1 MERELKALQ
10 PGGGDASGARRARG
24 VSKKKP
30 AQTMMDV
37 KEKLAKAGEIGMDL
51 ITFEVMRNAFVAAC
65 YEASTTI
72 ERVAYHPVVG
82 MGRDRSNALLTRD
95 GRLVAH
101 GFTDAAAHYASF
113 GPSVREL
120 LKDVPI
126 ESMSAGD
133 TFLFSDP
140 YRCGSHVNDTRLIRP
155 IFYEG
160 AIVAFACTVIH
171 WADMGGPNPGT
182 FNPEAK
188 SCYAEGIRIPPI
200 RLFVK
205 DVLNEELWSFIAINI
220 RGSIERRA
228 DLQAQLEASKL
239 IDARVKE
246 LCARYGTETLFKA
259 FEEQFNYTERLMLAE
274 LAELPDGSWDFEDW
288 GDQDVNSPG
297 KPPIYVHCRM
307 TKKGTKLSFDWSKS
321 GPQPKASWG
330 CSYATLTGG
339 NYLGFMI
346 CFPQLFPLNEGIIRN
361 LEIKSKPGTCV
372 DVLEPTPTTG
382 YCSGAF
388 DKIEAVTIACLAG
401 PLGKVQP
408 WRVYPAAVSLTNLCM
423 GGYNPRTKKQFV
435 QYTYAVGGENARTFK
450 DGKSLIFMRFCNAR
464 TIPQELEER
473 WFPVVF
479 TRYEARQDS
488 CGHGMRRGGFGLIR
502 EFDVLTDIVMTIHGD
517 REKFAPFGLSGGLN
531 AGGSMLIVN
540 KGRKGEF
547 SAGMYA
553 TGIDIKKGDRIYYSS
568 SGGGGFG
575 DPLKREPELVLEDV
589 MDEWLTFEAAK
600 KYYGVVIKVKDPEAL
615 DHRIDYEATKKL
627 RAKLA
632 KKKFPEGTGPHQVH
646 ALGKK
651 IKVAW
656 IPTVEEVQPH
666 ITVSRPPGW

>member
-10 PGGGDASGARRARG
+10 PGRGETSTARRSRSGATR
-24 VSKKKP
+24 KP
-30 AQTMMDV
+30 AQAVIDV
-37 KEKLAKAGEIGMDL
+37 KEKLANSGNIGMDL

-120 LKDVPI
+120 LKDIPLAG
-126 ESMSAGD
+126 MSPGD

-140 YRCGSHVNDTRLIRP
+140 YRCGSHVHDTRLIRP
-155 IFYEG
+155 IFFEG
-160 AIVAFACTVIH
+160 EIVAFACTVIH

-182 FNPEAK
+182 FNPEATT
-188 SCYAEGIRIPPI
+188 CYAEGIRIPPI

-239 IDARVKE
+239 IDSRVKD
-246 LCARYGTETLFKA
+246 LCARYGRDTMYQA
-259 FEEQFNYTERLMLAE
+259 FEEQFDYSERLMLNE
-274 LAELPDGSWDFEDW
+274 LAQLPDGNWEFEDW

-297 KPPIYVHCRM
+297 KPPIYVHCKM

-321 GPQPKASWG
+321 GPQPKASSG

-361 LEIKSKPGTCV
+361 IEIASKPGTCV
-372 DVLEPTPTTG
+372 DVLEPAPTTG

-388 DKIEAVTIACLAG
+388 DKVEAVTIACLAG
-401 PLGKVQP
+401 PLSKVQL

-423 GGYNPRTKKQFV
+423 VGYNPRTKKQFV

-473 WFPVVF
+473 WFPVLY
-479 TRYEARQDS
+479 TRYEARIDS
-488 CGHGMRRGGFGLIR
+488 CGHGMRRGGFALLR
-502 EFDVLTDIVMTIHGD
+502 ELTVLTDVTMTIHGD
-517 REKFAPFGLSGGLN
+517 REKFTPFGLSGGLN
-531 AGGSMLIVN
+531 GGGCNLIIN
-540 KGRKGEF
+540 KGTKKEF
-547 SAGMYA
+547 NAGMYA
-553 TGIDIKKGDRIYYSS
+553 TGVELKKGDKIFYAS

-575 DPLKREPELVLEDV
+575 NPLERDQKLVLEDV
-589 MDEWLTFEAAK
+589 MDEGLSVEAAK
-600 KYYGVVIKVKDPEAL
+600 EYYGVVIKVVDREVPDYPTDP
-615 DHRIDYEATKKL
+615 
-627 RAKLA
+627 
-632 KKKFPEGTGPHQVH
+632 
-646 ALGKK
+646 
-651 IKVAW
+651 
-656 IPTVEEVQPH
+656 
-666 ITVSRPPGW
+666 